1 MIQLQHRPAHLARLN
16 QILDAG
22 RRLGP
27 AFRAEARQ
35 IVVEGNEIDRLRGV
49 DKAGRKL
56 RRWRWRV
63 GRYEGKTGETLVPNG
78 RLSLAIRTFF
88 AEWRG
93 NTMVAGFR
101 GEGVEILVYHA
112 AGKSGKGRPVV
123 RGGKVVGFRGV
134 KGRTTGIVRD
144 VFGVSPATRRDLIGR
159 FREMS
164 RDTFAARAGRF
175 FVGVNRRAAAFFGG
189 LFS

>member
-22 RRLGP
+22 KRLGP
-27 AFRAEARQ
+27 AFKAEARQ
-35 IVVEGNEIDRLRGV
+35 IVIEGNTIDRLRGV

-63 GRYEGKTGETLVPNG
+63 GKYEGKTGETLVPNG
-78 RLSLAIRTFF
+78 RLSIAIRTFF

-101 GEGVEILVYHA
+101 GDGVEILGYHA
-112 AGKSGKGRPVV
+112 TGKSGKGRPIQ
-123 RGGKVVGFRGV
+123 RDGKVVGFRGI

-144 VFGVSPATRRDLIGR
+144 VFGVSPATRRDLIER

-164 RDTFAARAGRF
+164 RDTFTARAGRF
-175 FVGVNRRAAAFFGG
+175 VATVRTRAAAFFGG
-189 LFS
+189 MFG

>member
-27 AFRAEARQ
+27 AWKAEARQ

-49 DKAGRKL
+49 DKNGKPL
-56 RRWRWRV
+56 KRWRWRV
-63 GRYEGKTGETLVPNG
+63 GRYEGKTGPTLAANG
-78 RLSLAIRTFF
+78 MLATAIRTFF

-93 NTMVAGFR
+93 NKMVAGFR
-101 GEGVEILVYHA
+101 GEGVEILAYHA
-112 AGKSGKGRPVV
+112 TGKSGKGRPIE
-123 RGGKVVGFRGV
+123 RDGKVVGFRGV
-134 KGRTTGIVRD
+134 RGRTTGIVRD
-144 VFGVSPATRRDLIGR
+144 VFGVSPATRRDLVAR
-159 FREMS
+159 FRELS
-164 RDTFAARAGRF
+164 RETFTARAGRF
-175 FVGVNRRAAAFFGG
+175 FADVNRRAAGFFGG

>member
-27 AFRAEARQ
+27 AFKSEARQ
-35 IVVEGNEIDRLRGV
+35 IVVEGNTIDRLRGV
-49 DKAGRKL
+49 DKNGRAL

-78 RLSLAIRTFF
+78 LFSMAIRLFF

-93 NTMVAGFR
+93 NTMVAGYR
-101 GEGVEILVYHA
+101 GEGVEILGYHA
-112 AGKSGKGRPVV
+112 AGKSGKGRPIQ
-123 RGGKVVGFRGV
+123 RDGKVVGFRGV
-134 KGRTTGIVRD
+134 RGRTTGIVRD
-144 VFGVSPATRRDLIGR
+144 VFGVSPATRRDLIAR

-164 RDTFAARAGRF
+164 RDTFTARAGRF
-175 FVGVNRRAAAFFGG
+175 FAGANRRAAAFFGG
-189 LFS
+189 FFS